1 MITRNQIVPIGH
13 IAKLHGIHGELV
25 AVVDS
30 DVELAAGSCVVM
42 EIEGIFVPFF
52 IESARRRSAESM
64 LITLSGYASQ
74 KEAAEFQGLTLYM
87 TVEDLDAQ
95 GDGDSEFD
103 DEDGDDDGGFYANDL
118 IGVTLASDTGGDI
131 GKIVDLET
139 STANVLFIVSR
150 PDGSIVYVPV
160 APELVTGFDHEAR
173 RLTMSLP
180 EGLLDL

>member
-30 DVELAAGSCVVM
+30 DVELTAGSCIVM

-95 GDGDSEFD
+95 GDSESEFD
-103 DEDGDDDGGFYANDL
+103 DDDDDEGGFYANDL
-118 IGVTLASDTGGDI
+118 IGVTLAAENIGDI
-131 GKIVDLET
+131 GQIIDLET

-150 PDGSIVYVPV
+150 PDGSVVYVPV

>member
-30 DVELAAGSCVVM
+30 DVELETGSCVVM

-52 IESARRRSAESM
+52 IGSARRRSAESM

-87 TVEDLDAQ
+87 TVADLDAQ
-95 GDGDSEFD
+95 GESDFDSDEED
-103 DEDGDDDGGFYANDL
+103 DEEGGLYANDL
-118 IGVTLASDTGGDI
+118 IGVTLAADNIGDI

-150 PDGSIVYVPV
+150 PDGNIVYVPV
-160 APELVTGFDHEAR
+160 APELITGYDHEAK